1 MSTAEHKGRRKMPP
15 AAVSHAD
22 EPASTV
28 SAIPMHSGPLPD
40 VDYLG
45 ATTATPADT
54 VPASSVAA
62 DPVEPEPQAPALVA
76 ASPEIIAEPVIR
88 QAEQAVSAEKDIIM
102 DATSTTTQT
111 AGQTADRAQAMFSDA
126 AARTQGAMDRGQRML
141 TEMAELGKGN
151 VEALVESS
159 RIAARGF
166 ENMGRDAAAY
176 AKSSFEGATEAMRTM
191 ATVKSP
197 TDFMRLQAE
206 FARNAFDAMIS
217 QTSKSTE
224 ASLKLAGEVAQ
235 PISNRIAVAADKM
248 KVAA

>member
-1 MSTAEHKGRRKMPP
+1 MSTVERKGRRKMPP

-22 EPASTV
+22 EPFAAV
-28 SAIPMHSGPLPD
+28 SAIPAQPDSLPD
-40 VDYLG
+40 ESRLE
-45 ATTATPADT
+45 ATTPTPVVSEVKAP
-54 VPASSVAA
+54 VSV
-62 DPVEPEPQAPALVA
+62 DSEPQAPAPVA
-76 ASPEIIAEPVIR
+76 ASPESIAEPVTR
-88 QAEQAVSAEKDIIM
+88 MAEEAVTAEKDITM
-102 DATSTTTQT
+102 DATTTTAQA

-126 AARTQGAMDRGQRML
+126 AERTQGAMDRGQRFL
-141 TEMAELGKGN
+141 SEMAELGKGN
-151 VEALVESS
+151 VEAMVESS

-166 ENMGRDAAAY
+166 ESMGRDAAAY

-206 FARNAFDAMIS
+206 FARNAFDAMIA